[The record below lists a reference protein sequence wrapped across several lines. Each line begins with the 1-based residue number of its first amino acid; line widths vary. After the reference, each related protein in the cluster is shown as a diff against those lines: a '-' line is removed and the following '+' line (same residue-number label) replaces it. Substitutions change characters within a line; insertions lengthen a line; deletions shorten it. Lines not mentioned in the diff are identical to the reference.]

1 MWKTLPQQ
9 QQRGAQIDKRRRGEP
24 PEEAVP
30 EEAVKDR
37 AAQDHDYADLDAS
50 PDSEPREDIDYPAE
64 DIENREGDITP
75 SAPDPHVD
83 WDQQVQPERAREG
96 VDDLGEAGED
106 IAGDIEKGA

>member
-9 QQRGAQIDKRRRGEP
+9 QQRGAQLDKRRRGEP
-24 PEEAVP
+24 PEETV
-30 EEAVKDR
+30 EDR

-75 SAPDPHVD
+75 SAPDETDPA
-83 WDQQVQPERAREG
+83 WDAVVQPER
-96 VDDLGEAGED
+96 V
-106 IAGDIEKGA
+106 KPSQQGA

>member
-9 QQRGAQIDKRRRGEP
+9 QQRGAQLDKRRRGEP
-24 PEEAVP
+24 PEETV
-30 EEAVKDR
+30 EDR
-37 AAQDHDYADLDAS
+37 AAQDHDYADLDTS
-50 PDSEPREDIDYPAE
+50 PDGEPREDIDYPAD

-83 WDQQVQPERAREG
+83 WDQQVQPERTREG
-96 VDDLGEAGED
+96 VDDLGDAQGEAGED

>member
-1 MWKTLPQQ
+1 MWKTMPEQ
-9 QQRGAQIDKRRRGEP
+9 QQRGAQIDRRKRGAAP
-24 PEEAVP
+24 DEATQ
-30 EEAVKDR
+30 DR

-50 PDSEPREDIDYPAE
+50 GGEPREDIDYPAD

-75 SAPDPHVD
+75 TAPDPHVG
-83 WDQQVQPERAREG
+83 WDEQVQPERTRDG

>member
-1 MWKTLPQQ
+1 MWKMMPPQ
-9 QQRGAQIDKRRRGEP
+9 QQRGAQVDRRKRGAAPDEAI
-24 PEEAVP
+24 PEEATR
-30 EEAVKDR
+30 DR

-50 PDSEPREDIDYPAE
+50 PDGEPREDIDYPAD

-83 WDQQVQPERAREG
+83 WDRQVQPERTREG
-96 VDDLGEAGED
+96 IDDLGGGED